1 MARSNIDEVN
11 RLLYEEDSASS
22 DDDNLAG
29 LTNTRRDVE
38 SLLASTKDLEK
49 PSGADMK
56 RVSTNSQ

>member
-29 LTNTRRDVE
+29 LTNSRDVE

-49 PSGADMK
+49 PSAADSMMK
-56 RVSTNSQ
+56 RASTNS

>member
-29 LTNTRRDVE
+29 LTNTRDVE

-49 PSGADMK
+49 PSASDMK